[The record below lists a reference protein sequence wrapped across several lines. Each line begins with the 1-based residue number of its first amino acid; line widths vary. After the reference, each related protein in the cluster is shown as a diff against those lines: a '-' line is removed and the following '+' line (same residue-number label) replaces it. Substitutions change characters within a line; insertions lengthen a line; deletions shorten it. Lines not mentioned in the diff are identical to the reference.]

1 MDLANKVLLAISH
14 SFNFIIYCFSFK
26 NFRKIVCLPFIRLFD
41 FPESTSEVM
50 VGRERLQIFEDEMR
64 NMREALLVIH
74 RAIETPGEYRQFI
87 EEQNDTTCN
96 DDLSLANV
104 KTRKEYILGYL
115 DLAIRDNVET
125 NFGDYDQDPRMKNA
139 SVSKSCFIL
148 NSDHQEKFWC
158 KAVY

>member
-26 NFRKIVCLPFIRLFD
+26 NFRKIVCLPFIRLFN

-74 RAIETPGEYRQFI
+74 RTIEAPGEYRQFI
-87 EEQNDTTCN
+87 EEKNDTTCN

-104 KTRKEYILGYL
+104 KTHKEYILGYL
-115 DLAIRDNVET
+115 DLAIRNNVET
-125 NFGDYDQDPRMKNA
+125 NFGDYDRDTRIKDT
-139 SVSKSCFIL
+139 SVSKSCIIL
-148 NSDHQEKFWC
+148 NSGHQEKSKC
-158 KAVY
+158 EV